1 MPLQHPIETSDNLT
15 PNQSK
20 TSVGSIIGCALI
32 IICAIGMSIWALA
45 YNDQEPASLMHQ
57 YNQLHKK
64 PYITLQE
71 NKKLFNKAN
80 LAEENGDAVIK
91 KMDGTIV
98 VDNKDGHEYLVN
110 TTISRDRRSNAQ
122 YQLVPKTNGKS
133 AVINKAWLKK
143 HKQTK

>member
-1 MPLQHPIETSDNLT
+1 MPLLHPVETSDNLT

-20 TSVGSIIGCALI
+20 ASVGSIIGCVLI
-32 IICAIGMSIWALA
+32 IIFAIGISIWALV
-45 YNDQEPASLMHQ
+45 YNDPEPATLMHQ

-71 NKKLFNKAN
+71 NKTLFNKAN
-80 LAEENGDAVIK
+80 LAEEDGDAVIK

-110 TTISRDRRSNAQ
+110 TTVSRDRRANAQ